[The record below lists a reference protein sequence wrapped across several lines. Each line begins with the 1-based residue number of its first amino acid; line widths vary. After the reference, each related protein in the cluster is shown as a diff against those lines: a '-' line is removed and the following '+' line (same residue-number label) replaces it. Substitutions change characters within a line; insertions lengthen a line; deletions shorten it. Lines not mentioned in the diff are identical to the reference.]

1 MSRVEKR
8 AIRDIFH
15 AVAGPIVVADVGW
28 GETLPDWI
36 KTQIQLER
44 LAQNM
49 KGLQGEKI
57 GEATD
62 AEALAYFYT
71 ASLRAPISHDY
82 AELYMHIFSKYK
94 KLPGIPS
101 PELNDYQLGLLA
113 DLKRKIY
120 RSSMKATKARL
131 KEIK

>member
-1 MSRVEKR
+1 MSRAEKR
-8 AIRDIFH
+8 AIRDILH
-15 AVAGPIVVADVGW
+15 AVAGPIVVANVGW

-36 KTQIQLER
+36 KDQIKLER
-44 LAQNM
+44 LVQNM
-49 KGLQGEKI
+49 KRVKGEKI
-57 GEATD
+57 DEATD

-71 ASLRAPISHDY
+71 ASLRSPISHDY
-82 AELYMHIFSKYK
+82 AELYMHTFSKYQ

-120 RSSMKATKARL
+120 KSSMKSAKQRF
-131 KEIK
+131 KEIV